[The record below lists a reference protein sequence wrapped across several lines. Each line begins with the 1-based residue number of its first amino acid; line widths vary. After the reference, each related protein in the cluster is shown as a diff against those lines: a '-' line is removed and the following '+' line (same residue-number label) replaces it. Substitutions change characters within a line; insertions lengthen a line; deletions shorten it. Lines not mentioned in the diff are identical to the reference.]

1 MATAEVPCG
10 LTRSISLVGNHCNKA
25 TQSDVSRTEWGREW
39 CVGMTGGGRELFSD
53 LQTKLLNAAV
63 RERERVAARGLINT
77 ESTASSEWVIL
88 IQRHYHPAITLPIQ
102 PETSSAELLR
112 LFFPLNHLRSWLPA
126 HSFWMHKHIFC
137 IAPAPQD
144 VIMRV
149 ISAKCIIST
158 GVALCRCII
167 ITSTMHLCDL
177 V

>member
-1 MATAEVPCG
+1 MRSVPTSISILSNLPSSSTILPQTMATAEVPCG

-112 LFFPLNHLRSWLPA
+112 LFSPW
-126 HSFWMHKHIFC
+126 
-137 IAPAPQD
+137 
-144 VIMRV
+144 
-149 ISAKCIIST
+149 IIWGHDSLLT
-158 GVALCRCII
+158 PSEC
-167 ITSTMHLCDL
+167 TSTFSA
-177 V
+177 